1 MSSHSTSLIV
11 ISISVSTILIAVI
24 CYCLWRGLQSGVVI
38 LASTWRGQVV
48 KISRDENPTAYWVV
62 FSLYLIL
69 IPVILWLMI
78 HRVHNLLHGIS
89 A

>member
-11 ISISVSTILIAVI
+11 VSISVSTILIGVI

-38 LASTWRGQVV
+38 LASTWRGQFT
-48 KISRDENPTAYWVV
+48 KISRDDNPAAYWVV
-62 FSLYLIL
+62 FSLYLLL

-78 HRVHNLLHGIS
+78 HRVDNLLHGPS

>member
-11 ISISVSTILIAVI
+11 ISIGVSTILIGVI
-24 CYCLWRGLQSGVVI
+24 CYCLWRGLKSGVVI
-38 LASTWRGQVV
+38 LASTWRGQVA
-48 KISRDENPTAYWVV
+48 KISRDDNPSAYWVV
-62 FSLYLIL
+62 FSLYLLL

-78 HRVHNLLHGIS
+78 HRVHSLLHGTS